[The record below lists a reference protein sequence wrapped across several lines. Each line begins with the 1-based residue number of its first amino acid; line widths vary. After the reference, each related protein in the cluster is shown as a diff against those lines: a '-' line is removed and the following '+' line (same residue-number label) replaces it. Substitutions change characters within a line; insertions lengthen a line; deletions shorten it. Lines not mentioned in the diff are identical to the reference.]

1 MDTTRAQR
9 RQRKVEYDNT
19 AEPADVQIGVT
30 DVQEMAHDMNPTLEK
45 EVVVSED
52 DPDTPGGKTYE
63 IVSKLMRDQ
72 GLQGDPK
79 EFIPGYYKELHT
91 VTTLRLKPVSPEVA
105 AYIRS
110 KKLAVRLKMLL
121 EVKKDN
127 RRKGRLVLQGF

>member
-1 MDTTRAQR
+1 MHQGAR
-9 RQRKVEYDNT
+9 
-19 AEPADVQIGVT
+19 
-30 DVQEMAHDMNPTLEK
+30 HTL
-45 EVVVSED
+45 
-52 DPDTPGGKTYE
+52 YE
-63 IVSKLMRDQ
+63 IVAKLMRDQ

-79 EFIPGYYKELHT
+79 EFIPGYYKEINT

-127 RRKGRLVLQGF
+127 RRKGRLVLRTRVSSSSMVESGPD

>member
-1 MDTTRAQR
+1 MAKARTHTGQ
-9 RQRKVEYDNT
+9 VEYDTT
-19 AEPADVQIGVT
+19 AVPTDVQIGVT
-30 DVQEMAHDMNPTLEK
+30 DVQEMAHDMNSTLEK
-45 EVVVSED
+45 EVIVPED
-52 DPDTPGGKTYE
+52 DPDAPGGKTYE